1 MGGRNMEIFAVA
13 NSKGGCGKTTTSI
26 HIADLIAQKKF
37 SVLLVDFDPQGHS
50 TMTFVKEPQAIKHN
64 IGDALLDEK
73 PTSLRQ
79 ACIKINDYLTL
90 LPSGISLA
98 SLEQSLHGK
107 KNREF
112 YLREKLRELAGN
124 FDFVIIDCPPQLG
137 LLTINAF
144 LAAEKVIIPLDTS
157 VFAMR
162 GVEQTLDIFNLLSNK
177 LKHKI
182 EYKILLTNFISQT
195 KYSQEIFGD
204 IKKKYPHHLFETKIG
219 YSMVFKQAIEERKLV
234 WELAPRSQAAM
245 QYKKLMEEFL
255 MWSDH
260 DTTANTA
267 SEESGSNPY
276 GRGVKISRNKVEF
289 VYFGLKSTEVQLIG
303 DFNNWLPD
311 QHSLKF
317 DPAKKVWRTQIKLDA
332 GSYQYQYVVDGKITP
347 DPENPTRAVAVSGK
361 PSSVVEVY

>member
-1 MGGRNMEIFAVA
+1 MEIFAVA

-182 EYKILLTNFISQT
+182 EYRILLTNFISQT
-195 KYSQEIFGD
+195 KYSQEVFGD
-204 IKKKYPHHLFETKIG
+204 IKKKYPQRYLRGSRSLILC
-219 YSMVFKQAIEERKLV
+219 LV
-234 WELAPRSQAAM
+234 
-245 QYKKLMEEFL
+245 
-255 MWSDH
+255 
-260 DTTANTA
+260 
-267 SEESGSNPY
+267 
-276 GRGVKISRNKVEF
+276 GV
-289 VYFGLKSTEVQLIG
+289 
-303 DFNNWLPD
+303 
-311 QHSLKF
+311 
-317 DPAKKVWRTQIKLDA
+317 
-332 GSYQYQYVVDGKITP
+332 
-347 DPENPTRAVAVSGK
+347 
-361 PSSVVEVY
+361 